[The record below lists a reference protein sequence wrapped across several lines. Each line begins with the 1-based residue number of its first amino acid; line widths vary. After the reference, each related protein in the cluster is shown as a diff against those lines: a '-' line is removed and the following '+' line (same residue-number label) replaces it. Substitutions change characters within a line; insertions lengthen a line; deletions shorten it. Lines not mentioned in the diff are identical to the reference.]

1 MSHGRAP
8 NAVLLVIVAAATAYE
23 ALIALEL
30 IGLGTE
36 PGAGAPWEAAV
47 LPTALIAMLIAVV
60 LVLADPTTR
69 LAAFVPLGAAA
80 FMLARFYS
88 FDPSYLPTLRRMSD
102 GGLVSPALVYL
113 VLVLSFGAAALIRMR
128 PRAGSLLA
136 APAVLACAF
145 LTVVMPGG
153 H

>member
-88 FDPSYLPTLRRMSD
+88 FDPYYLPTLRRMSD